1 MSAVEGSKVVGG
13 NGENILSV
21 QYMELVVAGVDWC
34 VWRDDGL
41 EDVVREVHAIVE
53 GNGSS
58 EVGFCCL
65 GFVPSS
71 ESASSGIVAEFG
83 MGLEGFFGEWCVQG
97 KLEAGHGG
105 FVGVE
110 EGRGRCDSG
119 DPSEDHVLFASS
131 DSTSST
137 HVELERDVGG
147 GVGEGEGVM
156 LVGGEVVKVVRS
168 FGH

>member
-1 MSAVEGSKVVGG
+1 MAARKWASVVWGSYQAPRA
-13 NGENILSV
+13 L
-21 QYMELVVAGVDWC
+21 A
-34 VWRDDGL
+34 
-41 EDVVREVHAIVE
+41 A
-53 GNGSS
+53 
-58 EVGFCCL
+58 
-65 GFVPSS
+65 
-71 ESASSGIVAEFG
+71 
-83 MGLEGFFGEWCVQG
+83 
-97 KLEAGHGG
+97 
-105 FVGVE
+105 GVE

-147 GVGEGEGVM
+147 GVGEGEGVV

>member
-1 MSAVEGSKVVGG
+1 MGG
-13 NGENILSV
+13 DGEDIVRV
-21 QYMELVVAGVDWC
+21 QHMELVVVGVDRG
-34 VWRDDGL
+34 VRRDDGL
-41 EDVVREVHAIVE
+41 EDVVREMHSVVQR
-53 GNGSS
+53 NGSS

-71 ESASSGIVAEFG
+71 EGASSGIVADFG

-147 GVGEGEGVM
+147 GVGEGEGVV